1 MRLDQAQLVKMGQKL
16 YNALLEEVVVTS
28 IFVNVKPDHKCDAMI
43 FSTVNTRLHKESYSF
58 EDLYFDLDDV
68 CDEEKSFISWTQE
81 NTDLILANEES
92 FRAIKI
98 AYMAGFGNG
107 FAHKRK
113 ITHEEAMQK

>member
-1 MRLDQAQLVKMGQKL
+1 MRLNQAQLVKMGQKL

-28 IFVNVKPDHKCDAMI
+28 IFVQEKPEHKCDAII
-43 FSTVNTRLHKESYSF
+43 FSTVNTKLYKESYSF
-58 EDLYFDLDDV
+58 EDLYYDIEDV
-68 CDEEKSFISWTQE
+68 CDEEKSFINWTQE
-81 NTDLILANEES
+81 HTDLILENETS

-98 AYMAGFGNG
+98 AYMTGFGNG